1 MLYTDEVL
9 AAVPAQAGVFRLYSP
24 SGERLQ
30 ISGVADLAR
39 GLKDAAG
46 GALGGEIHSFDFD
59 VEPMYTQRESEYL
72 VRHLREHGRMP
83 RGNDALGGLFD
94 DDQDDLP

>member
-1 MLYTDEVL
+1 ME
-9 AAVPAQAGVFRLYSP
+9 PF
-24 SGERLQ
+24 
-30 ISGVADLAR
+30 
-39 GLKDAAG
+39 
-46 GALGGEIHSFDFD
+46 GGEIHSFDFE

-83 RGNDALGGLFD
+83 RGNDVLGGLFD